1 MSRMKGVR
9 GVTYD
14 HAWWLVMTDLG
25 DRKIHP
31 THEPEG
37 HFFTFWMN
45 TPLGMT
51 DQVFRRTTF
60 DWS

>member
-1 MSRMKGVR
+1 
-9 GVTYD
+9 
-14 HAWWLVMTDLG
+14 MTDLG